1 MENKKM
7 WRKKI
12 KNEKKEMGK
21 EIGKERIK
29 SQKKEKLE
37 VEECIVKCWKG
48 LKY

>member
-1 MENKKM
+1 M

-29 SQKKEKLE
+29 SKKRKLE
-37 VEECIVKCWKG
+37 VEKCIVKCCKG